1 MALQGRLPQL
11 SKLATDAMNAMGF
24 KQISGRP
31 YEFIGSI
38 DGQHDKY
45 KMAALITLMPLR
57 LQQGTYV
64 MSLDMNGEQMV
75 KSRMVTLEDVAKLVG
90 YSGVVKEIITIV
102 GRKENND
109 NDNKHE

>member
-1 MALQGRLPQL
+1 
-11 SKLATDAMNAMGF
+11 MGF

-31 YEFIGSI
+31 YEFIGSVAS
-38 DGQHDKY
+38 QHNDY
-45 KMAALITLMPLR
+45 GMAALITLMPLK

-75 KSRMVTLEDVAKLVG
+75 RARLVTLEDVAQVVG
-90 YSGVVKEIITIV
+90 YSGVVKEVLSVV

-109 NDNKHE
+109 NDN